1 MSIHDPHENRRKRS
15 QATRRMVVAA
25 MLSAITAVLVFTP
38 IGMIPLPPPLPA
50 VTMVHIPV
58 ILAALVEGPLVG
70 LTVGLVFG
78 LCSLMRAWES
88 GMVGLTLFF
97 RNPLVSVLP
106 RLLIPLAA
114 LGFYLL
120 WKKLWGSKPL
130 WDRIGAALAAF
141 MGALT
146 NTVGCLGMILLLYG
160 QDLNELVH
168 GIIATGG
175 ADGAYAGHAATWLV
189 AVVGL
194 PNGIAEA
201 VVAAVLVPILK
212 TAADALQR
220 RSGHKSVNTVQKER
234 KP

>member
-1 MSIHDPHENRRKRS
+1 MTAKGLETKGRKQSERI
-15 QATRRMVVAA
+15 RRMVVAA

-58 ILAALVEGPLVG
+58 MLAVLTEGLAVG

-78 LCSLMRAWES
+78 LCSLIRAWES

-106 RLLIPLAA
+106 RLLVPLVA
-114 LGFYLL
+114 LGMYWL
-120 WKKLWGSKPL
+120 WKKSVEQS
-130 WDRIGAALAAF
+130 RITKKTGAAVAAVL
-141 MGALT
+141 GSLT
-146 NTVGCLGMILLLYG
+146 NTIGCLGMILILYG
-160 QDLNELVH
+160 KELTDLLQ
-168 GIIATGG
+168 GMIATGNVEAG
-175 ADGAYAGHAATWLV
+175 ASQNAAAWLL
-189 AVVGL
+189 AAVGL

-212 TAADALQR
+212 TAVEAVMR
-220 RSGHKSVNTVQKER
+220 RVGRKSGPNRPKEQKA
-234 KP
+234 